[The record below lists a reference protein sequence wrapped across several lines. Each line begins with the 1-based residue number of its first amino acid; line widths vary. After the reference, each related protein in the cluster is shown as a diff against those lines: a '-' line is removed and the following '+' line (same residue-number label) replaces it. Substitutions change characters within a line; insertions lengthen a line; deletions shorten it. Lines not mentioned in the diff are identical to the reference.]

1 MIKNN
6 SYTNKL
12 IFFLSVI
19 ANTLSLHMLLD
30 SDKLTESNFDSWYQ
44 KLKIILE
51 HERILYVLMDEV
63 SEESAVN
70 ALRTTKDTYMKSLNN
85 QTTLRCVMRAAM
97 NDELSCKFKDA

>member
-51 HERILYVLMDEV
+51 HERILYVLTDRHLKNLQPMFFM
-63 SEESAVN
+63 
-70 ALRTTKDTYMKSLNN
+70 LREKLI
-85 QTTLRCVMRAAM
+85 
-97 NDELSCKFKDA
+97 